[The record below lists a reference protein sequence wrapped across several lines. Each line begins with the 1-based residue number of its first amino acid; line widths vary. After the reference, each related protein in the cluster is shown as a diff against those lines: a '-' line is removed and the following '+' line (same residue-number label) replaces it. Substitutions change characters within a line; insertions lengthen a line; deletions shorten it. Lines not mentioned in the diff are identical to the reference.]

1 MENRELGGFFCAGQV
16 NGTSGYEEAAAQG
29 LLAGINAALSVR
41 DEPPLVLSRSDGY
54 LGVLADDLTT
64 KSTDEP
70 YRMLTSRCE
79 HRLLMRHDNAA
90 RRLSPLA
97 HRLGLLSPE
106 HWAKLE
112 RRWECEDREIA
123 RLESV
128 RIVPSE
134 ETDRLCE
141 AFGAEPPREPLTAAA
156 FLRHRGATYPLVE
169 KLIEKLIGEPAPHGS
184 ALEPDSEFYVE
195 TSLRYAGYLE
205 KEARLAERMAGLDGV
220 LVPDGFDYSAVKGL
234 SSEGRQK
241 LLRFRPR
248 SLGAAL
254 RISGVTPADVQLLSV
269 VVRRMGGDYVEGGRA
284 R

>member
-1 MENRELGGFFCAGQV
+1 M
-16 NGTSGYEEAAAQG
+16 
-29 LLAGINAALSVR
+29 
-41 DEPPLVLSRSDGY
+41 
-54 LGVLADDLTT
+54 
-64 KSTDEP
+64 
-70 YRMLTSRCE
+70 
-79 HRLLMRHDNAA
+79 LMRHDNAA

-169 KLIEKLIGEPAPHGS
+169 KLIGEPAPHGS

-220 LVPDGFDYSAVKGL
+220 LVPDEFDYSAVKGL

>member
-1 MENRELGGFFCAGQV
+1 MKG
-16 NGTSGYEEAAAQG
+16 
-29 LLAGINAALSVR
+29 
-41 DEPPLVLSRSDGY
+41 EPPLVLSRSDGY

-106 HWAKLE
+106 RWAGLE
-112 RRWECEDREIA
+112 RRWECEDREVA
-123 RLESV
+123 RLESI

-141 AFGAEPPREPLTAAA
+141 ASGAEPPRESLTAAA

-169 KLIEKLIGEPAPHGS
+169 RLVGGS
-184 ALEPDSEFYVE
+184 GLEPDSAFYIE

-220 LVPDGFDYSAVKGL
+220 LVPDGFDYIAVKGL

-269 VVRRMGGDYVEGGRA
+269 VVRRAGGKSDDRGGTR
-284 R
+284 